1 MFYPERIFS
10 GEEEA
15 TIVAAIQAFE
25 LRTRAELRVHVENR
39 LRRPALD
46 EAISVFS
53 ALKMHQTQER
63 NGVLIFLAPEQRAFA
78 VFGDIGINEVTP
90 DNFWDDTCNRMK
102 PFFSQGKFLEGVLEG
117 IEHAGKALEHFFPL
131 RDGDINELPNDISYG

>member
-10 GEEEA
+10 KEEEA

-53 ALKMHQTQER
+53 ALKMNQTQER
-63 NGVLIFLAPEQRAFA
+63 NGVLILLAPEQRSFA
-78 VFGDIGINEVTP
+78 VFGDIGIDEVTP
-90 DNFWDDTCNRMK
+90 ADFWEETCARMR
-102 PFFSQGKFLEGVLEG
+102 PHFANGKFVEGVLAG
-117 IEHAGKALEHFFPL
+117 IEHAGLALEHYFPK
-131 RDGDINELPNDISYG
+131 REGDINELPDEISYG